1 MDISQ
6 GETVD
11 KDRMAQ
17 YVIEELGKHKNPD
30 DIIRTL
36 AETGKM
42 NWYAAKQ
49 FVYEV
54 RANNSGQIARKQAPT
69 LIVMSVVAII
79 VGAAVAIGMAVA
91 TLQGWI
97 IFLLTLPIP
106 WLGNVVYFLV
116 GLSMCIGGVA
126 GLLNTVNKSR
136 S

>member
-1 MDISQ
+1 
-6 GETVD
+6 VD
-11 KDRMAQ
+11 KEQMTQ
-17 YVIEELGKHKNPD
+17 YVIEQLGKHSNPD

-42 NWYAAKQ
+42 NWYTAKQ

-54 RANNSGQIARKQAPT
+54 RANNTGQIARKQAPT
-69 LIVMSVVAII
+69 LIVMSVVSII
-79 VGAAVAIGMAVA
+79 VGAALAIGMAIA

-106 WLGNVVYFLV
+106 WLGNVVYFLM
-116 GLSMCIGGVA
+116 GMGMCIGGIA
-126 GLLNTVNKSR
+126 GLLNTVDKSL